1 MSLFECCLCAGIL
14 WRKRDDI
21 RRLFGYIQ
29 WERLRERAKRVRGP
43 KDLGGRRRTAG
54 FQARNAKLAN
64 ALFFFFLSYLPPL
77 QLGNDLYGFFSP
89 KTFFFFL

>member
-1 MSLFECCLCAGIL
+1 MGMTT
-14 WRKRDDI
+14 
-21 RRLFGYIQ
+21 
-29 WERLRERAKRVRGP
+29 ERAKRVRGP

-89 KTFFFFL
+89 KTFLSFCNVSFGFRRWARI